1 MLADLLKKLLYG
13 SRALGLYHRIRNAD
27 TLTVIM
33 FHRVLDPADP
43 RWAGCD
49 PDYTLSAQHFEE
61 CLRFFARHYNIVS
74 ADAVLLAG
82 RGAARLP
89 RRALLLTFDDGWA
102 DNVQYALPAMRR
114 LGMPGLIFVVS
125 DAVDRAEPFFQE
137 RIVGAWRRGRL
148 TLERL
153 AEALHA
159 LDVGPRSSTAPPP
172 LELRALIRQVEA
184 LPGASRQRLLATLES
199 ELADDCR
206 HMVSTAELAQ
216 LEAGGMRVGLHG
228 KSHVPLTLADDL
240 DAQLAGARRAV
251 AQRLPRREAP
261 VTMSFPHGK
270 FDAAIA
276 AQARQAGFEVL
287 FTSVPVLNPARGA
300 LGALLGRVGFESR
313 TVADAQG
320 RFRPEWLALHLFRR
334 PQRNLG

>member
-43 RWAGCD
+43 RWATCD
-49 PDYTLSAQHFEE
+49 PDYTLSTKHFGE
-61 CLRFFARHYNIVS
+61 CLQFFARHYNIVS
-74 ADAVLLAG
+74 AKALLLAR

-89 RRALLLTFDDGWA
+89 PRALLVTFDDGWA
-102 DNVQYALPAMRR
+102 DNAQYALPAMRS
-114 LGMPGLIFVVS
+114 LNVPGLIFVVS

-153 AEALHA
+153 AEALRAQGDRTAAHA
-159 LDVGPRSSTAPPP
+159 AQQP
-172 LELRALIRQVEA
+172 LELRALVKMVEE
-184 LPGASRQRLLATLES
+184 LPQAARERLLAGLEH
-199 ELADDCR
+199 ELADGDR
-206 HMVSTAELAQ
+206 HMVSTAELAL
-216 LEAGGMRVGLHG
+216 LEAGGVSIGLHG
-228 KSHVPLTLADDL
+228 KTHVPLTRADDL
-240 DAQLAGARRAV
+240 DAQLSGARRAV
-251 AQRLPRREAP
+251 AQRLPQREAP
-261 VTMSFPHGK
+261 ATMSFPHGK

-276 AQARQAGFEVL
+276 AKARQAGFEVL

-300 LGALLGRVGFESR
+300 PGALLGRVGFESG

-320 RFRPEWLALHLFRR
+320 RFRPDWLALHLFRR
-334 PQRNLG
+334 PQRSLG